1 MDDRELIRKAI
12 QEAVQEA
19 AEEHDLEKVGGLLR
33 GAIKYGG
40 KGIKAFKTGFQR
52 GKNPQ
57 TQEAA

>member
-33 GAIKYGG
+33 AGAKLASKLVPKSATPVILS
-40 KGIKAFKTGFQR
+40 FVT
-52 GKNPQ
+52 
-57 TQEAA
+57 